1 MAAVRILGSGNAKGE
16 EMLYRI
22 GRFLQVVGM
31 ILLPIAVAGN
41 LAPGD
46 RPGENQLDL
55 RTSLTISA
63 VGILVFV
70 VGYLIQQAGR
80 PR

>member
-1 MAAVRILGSGNAKGE
+1 
-16 EMLYRI
+16 MLYRI
-22 GRFLQVVGM
+22 GRSLQVVGM
-31 ILLPIAVAGN
+31 ILLPIAIAGN

-46 RPGENQLDL
+46 QPGTNQLDL

-70 VGYLIQQAGR
+70 LGYLIQQAGR